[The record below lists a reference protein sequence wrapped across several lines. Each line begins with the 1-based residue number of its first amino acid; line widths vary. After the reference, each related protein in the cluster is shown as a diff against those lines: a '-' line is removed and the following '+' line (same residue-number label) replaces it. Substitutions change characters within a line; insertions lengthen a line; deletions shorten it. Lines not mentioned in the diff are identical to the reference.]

1 MKLALHVLFDYNS
14 SMENKI
20 TVDSNIQEAYKV
32 ALAAR
37 ANAHAPYSKFLVG
50 SALKIEGVE
59 ELIPGCNVENAS
71 YGGTIC
77 AERGSVLSSV
87 AKHGKRGFEYIVV
100 VTDQEDPAVPCAF
113 CLQVLSEFVKPDF
126 PIYLGNLKGLTKKIL
141 FKELLPHPFTEFT
154 V

>member
-1 MKLALHVLFDYNS
+1 MI

-20 TVDSNIQEAYKV
+20 DVSDKVKQAYDIAIK
-32 ALAAR
+32 AR
-37 ANAHAPYSKFLVG
+37 SNAHAPYSKFQVG
-50 SALKIEGVE
+50 SALKLNGIDDP
-59 ELIPGCNVENAS
+59 IPGCNVENAS

-87 AKHGKRGFEYIVV
+87 AQFGKKDFEFIVV
-100 VTDQEDPAVPCAF
+100 VTDQEEPAVPCAF
-113 CLQVLSEFVKPDF
+113 CLQVMSEFVKADF
-126 PIYLGNLKGLTKKIL
+126 PVYLGNLKGITKKVL

>member
-1 MKLALHVLFDYNS
+1 MDKNNEKV
-14 SMENKI
+14 
-20 TVDSNIQEAYKV
+20 QEAYQV
-32 ALAAR
+32 ALKAR
-37 ANAHAPYSKFLVG
+37 SCAHAPYSKFQVG
-50 SALKIEGVE
+50 SALKIAGVE
-59 ELIPGCNVENAS
+59 APIAGCNVENAS

-87 AKHGKRGFEYIVV
+87 AQYGKKEFEFIVV
-100 VTDQEDPAVPCAF
+100 VTDQDEPAVPCAF

-126 PIYLGNLKGLTKKIL
+126 PVFLGNLNGITKKIL